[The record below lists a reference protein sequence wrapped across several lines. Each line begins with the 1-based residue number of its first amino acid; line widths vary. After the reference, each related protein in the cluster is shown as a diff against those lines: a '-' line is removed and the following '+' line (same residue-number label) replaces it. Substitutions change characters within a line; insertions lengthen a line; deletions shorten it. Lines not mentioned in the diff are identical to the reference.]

1 MIFFLFSF
9 YFYIWQLWDF
19 FPKISCVGFALPF
32 FWSPSAKIWSPK
44 GQLGCMD
51 CSHFQDSC
59 YYLATSFKIWRISLI
74 GIQKVAKKPQ
84 EHHSF
89 IYLFIYLFMFGFDFL
104 KEIWQDAIILHKQN
118 KVCYTQWPCH

>member
-1 MIFFLFSF
+1 VCWQRAGNLLSKYDFLFIFFLLLYMATLGLLSQN
-9 YFYIWQLWDF
+9 ILCRICTAF
-19 FPKISCVGFALPF
+19 FLV
-32 FWSPSAKIWSPK
+32 AKCQNLVPK

-74 GIQKVAKKPQ
+74 GLQKVAKKPQ

-104 KEIWQDAIILHKQN
+104 KEI
-118 KVCYTQWPCH
+118 